1 MSINCYFYN
10 PEQTIFGQGVVSQ
23 LGECAGEF
31 NAKKVF
37 IVTDEKVKSLDAFAE
52 VENSLKEKN
61 IDYHVYAD
69 VDANPT
75 DVQVQKGA
83 EIYIQEKADIL
94 VAVGGGSSIDSA
106 KAIGILVNNGGL
118 IKDYHGV
125 GLVAKAIPPLIAIP
139 TTAGTGSEVTMW
151 SVITNTED
159 VHWKMAPGG
168 WKLLPKVA
176 LVDPVIMASMPPIIT
191 AGTGM
196 DALSHAVE
204 AYCSPYAMPQTDL
217 FALEAIRLIVE
228 HIGPATANGDDM
240 EAREGMA
247 LGSLMAGN
255 AFNSAGCGG
264 IHALGHQLSSQ
275 YSMHHGMAMGMM
287 MPYLMEFNSIACMER
302 LGKIAAAMGENIK
315 DLNKREAAH
324 KAAMAVIN
332 LMKSLGLP
340 TTLKAFGADPK
351 LIKTCTDRASQDLD
365 LAGNPRVPTLE
376 QIEQIYQDAYDGALE

>member
-1 MSINCYFYN
+1 
-10 PEQTIFGQGVVSQ
+10 
-23 LGECAGEF
+23 
-31 NAKKVF
+31 
-37 IVTDEKVKSLDAFAE
+37 
-52 VENSLKEKN
+52 
-61 IDYHVYAD
+61 
-69 VDANPT
+69 
-75 DVQVQKGA
+75 
-83 EIYIQEKADIL
+83 
-94 VAVGGGSSIDSA
+94 
-106 KAIGILVNNGGL
+106 
-118 IKDYHGV
+118 
-125 GLVAKAIPPLIAIP
+125 
-139 TTAGTGSEVTMW
+139 
-151 SVITNTED
+151 
-159 VHWKMAPGG
+159 MAPGG